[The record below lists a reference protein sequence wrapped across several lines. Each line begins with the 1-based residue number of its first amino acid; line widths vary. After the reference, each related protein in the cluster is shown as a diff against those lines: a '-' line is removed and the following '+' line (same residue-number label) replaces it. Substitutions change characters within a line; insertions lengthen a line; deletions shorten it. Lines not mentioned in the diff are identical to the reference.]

1 MIKALNML
9 LMVMII
15 GMFVE
20 KVWEKEEEKI
30 QLKFI
35 LAEIQYLEKEDDA
48 WFFSKISL
56 KNSNHLKRKCV
67 QLRKNN
73 NERFFSLV
81 TLKKGSN
88 K

>member
-48 WFFSKISL
+48 
-56 KNSNHLKRKCV
+56 
-67 QLRKNN
+67 
-73 NERFFSLV
+73 
-81 TLKKGSN
+81 
-88 K
+88 